1 MHNAFEWKKE
11 YFVVGVPLFDCGGGT
26 PDDQMLLMLENQNTQ
41 LSSLTAIFQ
50 ALLTQS
56 ATTTHQG
63 A

>member
-1 MHNAFEWKKE
+1 
-11 YFVVGVPLFDCGGGT
+11 
-26 PDDQMLLMLENQNTQ
+26 MLLMLENQNTQ